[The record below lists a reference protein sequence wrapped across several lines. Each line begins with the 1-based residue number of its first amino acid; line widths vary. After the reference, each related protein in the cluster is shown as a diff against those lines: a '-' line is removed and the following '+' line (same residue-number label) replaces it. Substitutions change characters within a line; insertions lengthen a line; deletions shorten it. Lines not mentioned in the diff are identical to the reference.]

1 MTNTKNEIAIR
12 IEGLKK
18 HYRLGTIGSGTL
30 RADLQSLWA
39 RMCGKEDPNV
49 KIGQETR
56 LTGKSF
62 MALNGIDLTIRKG
75 EAIGIIGGNGAG
87 KSTMLKI
94 LSRITAP
101 TAGTVDIYGR
111 IASMLEVGTGFNG
124 EMTGREN
131 VYLNGAIL
139 GMTKAEIDAKMEDI
153 IEFSEIR
160 EFIDTPAKR
169 YSSGMYVKLAFSVA
183 AHLDAEIMIMDEI
196 LAVGDVTFQKKC
208 LDKMREAATVEGRTV
223 LYVSHN
229 MNTIRRLC
237 DRCIVLEQGKIIFDG
252 DVERAIDIYAGTGS
266 SLKKEV
272 DLTAAPRP
280 SARTDG
286 KLRFTR
292 CSFPDKDLPVFQR
305 GETVRVH
312 LAFTAEEALPYTSF
326 RFVLQSEGGTP
337 IGMTATERAV
347 PVQAGEN
354 ELRILLHLDT
364 LAPGTYTTRLAAQS
378 IDEFGRGPMHD
389 FVDGAFTLRILARA
403 GDNNGQPWYPSSWGY
418 AQYPTAEIE
427 SNA

>member
-1 MTNTKNEIAIR
+1 MNEQIAIQ
-12 IEGLKK
+12 ITGLKK
-18 HYRLGTIGSGTL
+18 QYRLGQIGGGTL
-30 RADLQSLWA
+30 KADLQSLWA
-39 RMCGKEDPNV
+39 KIRKKEDPNV
-49 KIGQETR
+49 KIGQEKR
-56 LTGKSF
+56 LSGQTF

-101 TAGTVDIYGR
+101 TAGTVDICGR

-160 EFIDTPAKR
+160 DFIDTPAKR

-183 AHLDAEIMIMDEI
+183 AHLDAETMIMDEI
-196 LAVGDVTFQKKC
+196 LAVGDAAFQKKC

-237 DRCIVLEQGKIIFDG
+237 DRCVVLDQGKIIFDG
-252 DVERAIDIYAGTGS
+252 DVEKAIDIYSGTGT

-272 DLTAAPRP
+272 VFDRER
-280 SARTDG
+280 SAKQLDG
-286 KLRFTR
+286 KLRFT
-292 CSFPDKDLPVFQR
+292 SGTFLDTDVPVYHTGDAIR
-305 GETVRVH
+305 
-312 LAFTAEEALPYTSF
+312 LALRFTAEEALDSAAIRVVVQTESGVP
-326 RFVLQSEGGTP
+326 VGLA
-337 IGMTATERAV
+337 ATEKGI
-347 PVQAGEN
+347 PVRAGEN
-354 ELRILLHLDT
+354 ELPLTLRLDT
-364 LAPGTYTTRLAAQS
+364 LAPGTYSARLIAQS

-389 FVDGAFTLRILARA
+389 LVESAITFRIVHRDGE
-403 GDNNGQPWYPSSWGY
+403 NNGQGWYPHVWGY
-418 AQYPTAEIE
+418 AQYPTVEIGKDV
-427 SNA
+427 